1 MRVPHSTKGAAKR
14 DGTDAGRTCAGGV
27 MSSVFVLVV
36 MVLVLGSVVRASPV
50 LAATA
55 PGCDAIACGKYA
67 LVQRTHRSVQL
78 TKLARLHCT
87 DTVDSASRASAW
99 AESGQIEAR
108 HAGVLERRS
117 DSVSSTRRHIN
128 YDESQLV
135 TRASR
140 AAQHLIAR
148 SPADVNPA
156 FAPPSNMA
164 HWPAVP
170 SPNAPPASPAGGPN
184 RCADPAHQS
193 SGPHQ
198 PASLPEQA
206 ATDPAKD
213 FRLFLS
219 AQF

>member
-55 PGCDAIACGKYA
+55 PGCDAIAC
-67 LVQRTHRSVQL
+67 
-78 TKLARLHCT
+78 

-184 RCADPAHQS
+184 RFADPAHQS